1 MRKRK
6 DNLYQRIGIYAIHCL
21 INDKMYIGQTE
32 MNFGDRRDNHY
43 ALLNNN
49 KHHINDLDLQ
59 NDWNK
64 YGKENFEF
72 IILHDLQEG
81 ENITEIEEKYI
92 KQYKD
97 NNKAYNR
104 AYGGIKCGG
113 VGFHLSEDAKRKI
126 GEKNSINLTG
136 KKQSEETIKKRT
148 KSISQAYQNLPQ
160 EEKDI
165 RAKQCSK
172 INKGRKHNEDFKN
185 HMREIQKIKPNGA
198 KYDIDT
204 IRYIRYLYE
213 KENMSNK
220 EIAEKLSISRS
231 TIYLITSYR
240 RWKYA

>member
-49 KHHINDLDLQ
+49 KHHIEDLQ

-72 IILHDLQEG
+72 IVLHDLQDG
-81 ENITEIEEKYI
+81 ENITEIEEQYI

-97 NNKAYNR
+97 KNQAYNKAY
-104 AYGGIKCGG
+104 GG
-113 VGFHLSEDAKRKI
+113 VKHGGLGFHLSENAKRAI
-126 GEKNSINLTG
+126 GKKNSINLTG
-136 KKQSEETIKKRT
+136 KKQSKETIEKRA
-148 KSISQAYQNLPQ
+148 KSVSRAYQNLPQ
-160 EEKDI
+160 EEKDR
-165 RAKQCSK
+165 RAKQHSE
-172 INKGRKHNEDFKN
+172 INKGRKHSEDFKN
-185 HMREIQKIKPNGA
+185 HMHEIQKTKPNGA

-204 IRYIRYLYE
+204 VKYIRYLYE
-213 KENMSNK
+213 QENMSNQ
-220 EIAEKLSISRS
+220 EIADKLSIPRG
-231 TIYLITSYR
+231 TIYQITSYR

>member
-49 KHHINDLDLQ
+49 KHHINDLQ
-59 NDWNK
+59 NDWNE

-113 VGFHLSEDAKRKI
+113 LGFHLSEDAKRKI

-136 KKQSEETIKKRT
+136 KKQSEETIKKRA
-148 KSISQAYQNLPQ
+148 KSISQAYQNLSQ
-160 EEKDI
+160 EEKDR

-172 INKGRKHNEDFKN
+172 INKGRKHDKDFKT
-185 HMREIQKIKPNGA
+185 HMCEIQKTKPNGA

-220 EIAEKLSISRS
+220 EIAEKLSIPRS